1 MNELVKLSAARR
13 AVAEARSVD
22 ELKNIRNQAEA
33 IRYAAIQAGMGLD
46 IINDAAE
53 IKLRAER
60 KAGGLLAEMEK
71 QHGAR
76 DGKTGLQSVTPLKLE
91 DVGVTK
97 GESHRWQAIAAVP
110 QEAFDEQIENIKA
123 ASERLTTAGMVRLAR
138 QDPALARQVLGAA
151 KELKADR
158 LNSTVTYHNQPAIHA
173 TRGAVPLAGTSHIYT
188 VEKLLWPEAVEE
200 MLSELLVGRSLH
212 VCCGKSQ
219 LGNVR
224 LDLHESNADIR
235 ADAANIPLPDKSFD
249 TILCD
254 PPYNGEFQWNHDM
267 LSELARLARARII
280 FQHWFIPADSN
291 GRFHKA
297 HSFQLSQIYVWQPR
311 TYFGRAQLISVF
323 EVNHD
328 MA

>member
-123 ASERLTTAGMVRLAR
+123 ASERLTTASQPSTLRAEQSPWQGHLTFTQLKNYSGPRLWKKCSANY
-138 QDPALARQVLGAA
+138 L
-151 KELKADR
+151 
-158 LNSTVTYHNQPAIHA
+158 
-173 TRGAVPLAGTSHIYT
+173 LAGHCMC
-188 VEKLLWPEAVEE
+188 VA
-200 MLSELLVGRSLH
+200 
-212 VCCGKSQ
+212 
-219 LGNVR
+219 
-224 LDLHESNADIR
+224 
-235 ADAANIPLPDKSFD
+235 
-249 TILCD
+249 
-254 PPYNGEFQWNHDM
+254 
-267 LSELARLARARII
+267 ARANSETFALICTNRMPIFAPTPQISRCPTKVLIPFYAIRLTTGSFNGITTCYLNLRDWHARGLSSSTGLSLPTQTAGFTRRIV
-280 FQHWFIPADSN
+280 SN
-291 GRFHKA
+291 SLKSTSGN
-297 HSFQLSQIYVWQPR
+297 
-311 TYFGRAQLISVF
+311 RAPISGAP
-323 EVNHD
+323 N
-328 MA
+328 